1 MRGWCCRAWGWCR
14 TVFYVRSRLRTGL
27 LLWPWLLR
35 SWLFLRPWLLLD
47 GPLWFHGTLLLLYLL
62 VVLLLHSG
70 IVLLLLNGGI
80 VLFLDLPLLLLLDL
94 CIVLLLLLYRSV
106 MLLFLDLPLLLLLQ
120 LHVVLLLCGDVVDAW
135 TVHFSR
141 PVLDRSRCGVS
152 GDGLM
157 IRGRR
162 FGDMGL
168 GG

>member
-1 MRGWCCRAWGWCR
+1 MRGWCCRAWGWA
-14 TVFYVRSRLRTGL
+14 VFYVRSRLRTGL
-27 LLWPWLLR
+27 LLWPWL
-35 SWLFLRPWLLLD
+35 FLRTWLLLD

-62 VVLLLHSG
+62 VVLLLLHSG
-70 IVLLLLNGGI
+70 VVLLLLNGGV
-80 VLFLDLPLLLLLDL
+80 VLFLDLPLLLLLNL
-94 CIVLLLLLYRSV
+94 CIVLLLLYRSV

-162 FGDMGL
+162 FGDMGM